1 MKLGSG
7 TAKEG
12 VVNVT
17 FNAETDGRFGI
28 ASIGSNFGGACIYA
42 SRNLNASDR
51 SYPLASTTYAGF
63 FDGGVY
69 VKGSLSSELCLAD
82 NFGCITSRN
91 SDGSIN
97 YYQGIDFDFGSNM
110 KFRKGLLVSIA

>member
-63 FDGGVY
+63 LMEEF
-69 VKGSLSSELCLAD
+69 
-82 NFGCITSRN
+82 
-91 SDGSIN
+91 
-97 YYQGIDFDFGSNM
+97 M
-110 KFRKGLLVSIA
+110 

>member
-1 MKLGSG
+1 M
-7 TAKEG
+7 
-12 VVNVT
+12 
-17 FNAETDGRFGI
+17 
-28 ASIGSNFGGACIYA
+28 
-42 SRNLNASDR
+42 
-51 SYPLASTTYAGF
+51 
-63 FDGGVY
+63 
-69 VKGSLSSELCLAD
+69 KGSLSSELCLAD